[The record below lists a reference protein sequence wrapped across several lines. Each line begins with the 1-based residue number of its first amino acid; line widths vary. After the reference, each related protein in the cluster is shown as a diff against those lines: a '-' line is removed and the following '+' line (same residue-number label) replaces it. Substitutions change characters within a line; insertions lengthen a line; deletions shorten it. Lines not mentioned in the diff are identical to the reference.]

1 MEPMKPM
8 KPMEPMK
15 PMRSEAW
22 WPEALGQPASSGGQ
36 DGLRYAVFPDRKR
49 LLIERAGRVEAYDTG
64 GRRISGVQQAS
75 GGEPVFSGEDGP
87 VRLGELRKAD

>member
-36 DGLRYAVFPDRKR
+36 DGLRYAVFPEKRR
-49 LLIERAGRVEAYDTG
+49 LLIERGGEVEAYDTG
-64 GRRISGVQQAS
+64 GRHISGVQQAS
-75 GGEPVFSGEDGP
+75 GGEPVLNGPDGP
-87 VRLGELRKAD
+87 VRLGELEKAD